1 VIDAPLALAFT
12 AGLVASVNPCGF
24 PMLPAYLSFFVGADD
39 GGAAA
44 GGPAAT
50 AGRVLRALGAAA
62 AVSAGFFAVFVAIGV
77 PVHAGRT
84 WLYDVAPWVTIAIGI
99 ALVGLGL
106 AMLCGLR
113 PALALPHLDR
123 GGRTRGPVSMAVFGA
138 SYAVASLSC
147 TLPVFLSFV
156 AGTAG
161 RTNLASGVATFGAFA
176 AGMATVLTALTVA
189 LAFARTSLVRHLRR
203 VLPYVDRISG
213 LLLVLAGAY
222 LIWYWTAHLAGGDGG
237 AAVDLV
243 ESWSAGAT
251 ARLADGGVR
260 LGLVLAVV
268 AAGAGAWAVAR
279 RRTRPGGRAGA
290 ADQRP
295 GGPALGPGGRTV
307 DRPATAGHPRAE
319 APARR

>member
-39 GGAAA
+39 GAPAA
-44 GGPAAT
+44 GSRTAT

-62 AVSAGFFAVFVAIGV
+62 AVSAGFFAVFVAIGL

-84 WLYDVAPWVTIAIGI
+84 WLYDVAPWVTIAIGTV
-99 ALVGLGL
+99 LVGLGL

-113 PALALPHLDR
+113 PALGLPHLDR

-138 SYAVASLSC
+138 SYGVASLSC

-156 AGTAG
+156 AGTTG
-161 RTNLASGVATFGAFA
+161 RTNLASGLATFGAFA
-176 AGMATVLTALTVA
+176 LGMATVLTALTVA

-213 LLLVLAGAY
+213 LLPVLAGAY
-222 LIWYWTAHLAGGDGG
+222 LVWYWTAHLAGGDGG

-251 ARLADGGVR
+251 ARLAGGGVR
-260 LGLVLAVV
+260 LGLLLVV
-268 AAGAGAWAVAR
+268 AAAAAVAWAAARRRARPAGSGAGAA
-279 RRTRPGGRAGA
+279 PGSGGRPDDA
-290 ADQRP
+290 
-295 GGPALGPGGRTV
+295 
-307 DRPATAGHPRAE
+307 
-319 APARR
+319 APAAGRERADAPVPR